1 MQRQTAPYR
10 AHIIADTAATSAVR
24 THDGLAVLSKGVFDK
39 HGSDSEAQRAV
50 CVADAQLPA
59 RRAAL
64 QGIREIGPLRKSN
77 YNKTVTLVH
86 TLWS

>member
-10 AHIIADTAATSAVR
+10 AHIIAHTAGTAGMR
-24 THDGLAVLSKGVFDK
+24 THNGLAVLSKGVFDK
-39 HGSDSEAQRAV
+39 HGSDSEAQSAV

-64 QGIREIGPLRKSN
+64 QDIRETGPLRKSN
-77 YNKTVTLVH
+77 YNKTVSLVNTL
-86 TLWS
+86 